1 MAKRADAEI
10 ATLIQLLCSDSALR
24 LAAVGDG
31 RYDLQPRS
39 SGRATPISEASL
51 RRLCAR
57 GLLVETGSGKFAAA
71 PAARAWLR
79 RRASA
84 DRPFRMQHG
93 EIVETRAAGDRD
105 RDVLVNLDESP
116 VASLARRLGKG
127 GTPWL
132 SADLTTAAERLRH
145 DFEIGRLQ
153 PRVTANW
160 SASVN
165 DGRRTGNAGG
175 LTDLTDMALAA
186 RLRVDRAMRDVGPEL
201 SGVLIDICCFLK
213 GLETVERERQWP
225 ARSAKL
231 VLRMAL
237 LSLARHYGLTP
248 TGRQAGLRQ
257 AAPLGGGRLPAG
269 GHVEA
274 RAEPASA
281 ASASRRMRASMEER
295 PFDRCDVRCSR
306 KPIRAKTA
314 SGSVST
320 ISSAVLPE

>member
-1 MAKRADAEI
+1 MATRDSEI
-10 ATLIQLLCSDSALR
+10 ATLVHLLCGDPAVR
-24 LAAVGDG
+24 LVAGGDG
-31 RYDLQPRS
+31 RYSLEPRS
-39 SGRATPISEASL
+39 PGRTTPISEASL

-57 GLLVETGSGKFAAA
+57 GLLIETVPGKFAAA
-71 PAARAWLR
+71 QAARAWLR

-116 VASLARRLGKG
+116 VASLARRPGKG
-127 GTPWL
+127 GAPWL
-132 SADLTTAAERLRH
+132 SPDLTTAAERLRR

-160 SASVN
+160 SASVS
-165 DGRRTGNAGG
+165 DGRRTGDAGG
-175 LTDLTDMALAA
+175 VTDLTDMALAA
-186 RLRVDRAMRDVGPEL
+186 RLRVDRAMRGIGPEL

-237 LSLARHYGLTP
+237 QCLARHYGLTP
-248 TGRQAGLRQ
+248 TATGK
-257 AAPLGGGRLPAG
+257 
-269 GHVEA
+269 
-274 RAEPASA
+274 PASGKLRHWGA
-281 ASASRRMRASMEER
+281 GDYR
-295 PFDRCDVRCSR
+295 PVV
-306 KPIRAKTA
+306 T
-314 SGSVST
+314 
-320 ISSAVLPE
+320 